1 MSEQFPK
8 VLMNFDMYLDGDS
21 IGRETETIKLPST
34 ATKYETLETGV
45 FSRPV
50 DIPVGFENS
59 MEVEIATKG
68 LNLNLLI
75 PQGCGLGGTTLQFK
89 GFIEDPSTC
98 DKMSFTANFTG
109 RFGAESDAMKKGE
122 LGGATL
128 TFKAI
133 TVEYIVNSKSIY
145 EERVLENVLV
155 VNGKDLKAE
164 ENAALG
170 RM

>member
-1 MSEQFPK
+1 MAELFPK
-8 VLMNFDMYLDGDS
+8 VLKNFDLYINGDS
-21 IGRETETIKLPST
+21 LGREVESIKLPST

-59 MEVEIATKG
+59 MELEIATKG
-68 LNLNLLI
+68 INFDLLV
-75 PQGCGLGGTTLQFK
+75 PEGCGLASTTLQFK
-89 GFIEDPSTC
+89 GFVEDPGTC
-98 DKMSFTANFTG
+98 DKISFHANFTG
-109 RFGAESDAMKKGE
+109 RFGTESDPLKKGE
-122 LGGATL
+122 VTSGTV
-128 TFKAI
+128 TFKAV
-133 TVEYIVNSKSIY
+133 TAEYIVNGTSIY
-145 EERVLENVLV
+145 EERVLENVLI